1 MLRIL
6 EIAWLG
12 IALASAGIAVYQF
25 INDGSESAV
34 WMLFVTVVSGIM
46 YTIRHRQRVRYDLGR
61 EQTQQDEESR
71 YH

>member
-12 IALASAGIAVYQF
+12 IALTSAGIAVYQF
-25 INDGSESAV
+25 INDGSESAI
-34 WMLFVTVVSGIM
+34 WMLFVTVVAGIM
-46 YTIRHRQRVRYDLGR
+46 YTIRHRQRIRFEAGR
-61 EQTQQDEESR
+61 QQPPDENSR

>member
-6 EIAWLG
+6 ELAWLG
-12 IALASAGIAVYQF
+12 IALVSACITVYQF

-46 YTIRHRQRVRYDLGR
+46 YSIRHRQRVRYEAG
-61 EQTQQDEESR
+61 QQSPPDEESR